1 MSALI
6 LQWRGLTDSAAEALA
21 QGADP
26 TSFATVI
33 GPPGYSNYQL
43 WLQAGNA
50 GTLEDYLAYGENQL
64 QPIADAAAASA
75 ASAAGD
81 AAATA
86 ADRVQTGLD
95 RSAAAAFAAS
105 AHGDAIATAADR
117 VQTGLDRIATAADRV
132 QTGLDRTATAADR
145 AQTGADRDAAATS
158 AASAASLL
166 DSFDDRYLGV
176 KAADPTLDNDGNP
189 LIAGALYWST
199 TSDAMKVYRGGGIW
213 DFTAATMLD
222 LASALD
228 PAKGARLV
236 GFDGVTVADEL
247 SSSYVIGS
255 RLRRTHAR
263 IILANSGTLTRLTGF
278 AFGDSVATTKMRH
291 VIPSL
296 DRMMGA
302 PNTTSPQVTGVEAST
317 ASSSELALG
326 TNSGVVA
333 ATTDYAYWPTGEVW
347 EFANGGSASFIVGG
361 GNPNFTKLKIF
372 YIKEP
377 GAGSIDVRVNGVSVG
392 TINAANAT
400 TALGVYTYTQAL
412 AQVPVQLVAT
422 GAVKV
427 TKIHTANETISGVDY
442 FVVGKGGAELT
453 DWIASAQCRAIFQA
467 FIADILPD
475 LITYEMKEVDVPN
488 LPTNIATLFGIF
500 DAAPMAD
507 KLVIGDTPRATG
519 NADQLL
525 QNQYLK
531 QAIVTRP
538 RYTYFDMYRAAVSYA
553 DMVTLGENG
562 DGIHPGE
569 VLNGFGGDL
578 ILHELGFTALAYA
591 MTPRAVNDRS
601 TASQLAKGTRIGAAA
616 GKELK
621 FDTDSFGLDWTVD
634 VQRTIKFTLNGV
646 DLPWRITDPA
656 SAFPS
661 WLPMNVTFD
670 GASGTMTRRKYTS
683 LGPSY
688 VNYTDSGDTSSHAQ
702 VMMGALRLADHTHAT
717 LPSASSKN
725 GQIRYTTD
733 RGLEM
738 SRGGAWEQI
747 PQLRGT
753 QTTIGA
759 AGGGAALPATPT
771 GYLKIDLNGT
781 TVAVP
786 YYAAT

>member
-1 MSALI
+1 VQKGKWEKVRPRNETWDLLVYAYASI
-6 LQWRGLTDSAAEALA
+6 LRPPFAQSRTHMRWVPAAFRVPDQTAR
-21 QGADP
+21 
-26 TSFATVI
+26 
-33 GPPGYSNYQL
+33 
-43 WLQAGNA
+43 
-50 GTLEDYLAYGENQL
+50 
-64 QPIADAAAASA
+64 DAALGARDASVTAKGGSEAARDASVA
-75 ASAAGD
+75 ARD
-81 AAATA
+81 AAVTA
-86 ADRVQTGLD
+86 
-95 RSAAAAFAAS
+95 
-105 AHGDAIATAADR
+105 
-117 VQTGLDRIATAADRV
+117 
-132 QTGLDRTATAADR
+132 
-145 AQTGADRDAAATS
+145 RDAAATS
-158 AASAASLL
+158 AASAAGLL
-166 DSFDDRYLGV
+166 DSFDDRYLGE
-176 KAADPTLDNDGNP
+176 KSADPTLDNDGNA
-189 LIAGALYWST
+189 LAAGALYWSS
-199 TSDAMKVYRGGGIW
+199 TSNAMKVYRGGGIW

-263 IILANSGTLTRLTGF
+263 IILANSGTLSRLTVL

-291 VIPSL
+291 MIPSF

-317 ASSSELALG
+317 ASSSDLG
-326 TNSGVVA
+326 LGSSSGVVS

-347 EFANGGSASFIVGG
+347 EFANGATANFIVGG

-392 TINAANAT
+392 TINASNASV
-400 TALGVYTYTQAL
+400 ALGVYSYTQSL
-412 AQVPVQLVAT
+412 NQYSVQLVAT

-427 TKIHTANETISGVDY
+427 VKVHTANETISGVDY
-442 FVVGKGGAELT
+442 LVVGKGGAEIT

-467 FIADILPD
+467 FIADVLPD
-475 LITYEMKEVDVPN
+475 LISYEMKEVDVPN

-500 DAAPMAD
+500 DAAPAAD
-507 KLVIGDTPRATG
+507 KLIIGDTPRATG

-562 DGIHPGE
+562 DGIHPSE
-569 VLNGFGGDL
+569 ALNGFGGDL
-578 ILHELGFTALAYA
+578 AMHELGFTALAYA

-601 TASQLAKGTRIGAAA
+601 TASQLAKGSKFGSAA
-616 GKELK
+616 GKELTLN
-621 FDTDSFGLDWTVD
+621 TDSFGLDWTVD
-634 VQRTIKFTLNGV
+634 TPRTIAITLNGV
-646 DLPWRITDPA
+646 ALPWRFSDPA
-656 SAFPS
+656 SAFAA

-670 GASGTMTRRKYTS
+670 GAGSAFARRKYTS

-688 VNYTDSGDTSSHAQ
+688 VNYTDSGDTSGHAQ
-702 VMMGALRLADHTHAT
+702 FMVGALRLADHTNST
-717 LPSASSKN
+717 LPTASSKN
-725 GQIRYTTD
+725 AQMRYTTD
-733 RGLEM
+733 RGLVI
-738 SRGGAWEQI
+738 SRGGVWEQI
-747 PQLRGT
+747 PEIRGT

-759 AGGGAALPATPT
+759 AGGAAALPATPT

-786 YYAAT
+786 YYAAS